1 MATDS
6 ISGHRAFG
14 LPPPGDAALAHSREL
29 LDRILDEIRESG
41 GEIGFDRY
49 MQMALYAPGLGY
61 YSAGAEKLG
70 ERGDFVTAPE
80 VSPLFSACLAHQCGE
95 VLREL
100 GGGDILEF
108 GGGSGTM
115 ASDMLNALGDT
126 GSLPGAYAIL
136 EVSGDLRERQR
147 RRVASRAAAHLE
159 RTHWQDSLPGPGFR
173 GVVVANEMLDAMPV
187 RCFRWGDRGV
197 RERRV
202 GIGDGQPVWRTG
214 PADPALRSLVTNLSA
229 SLGNPWEPGYESE
242 LNPGLGPWFEALYHA
257 VEAGVVL
264 LIDYGYPRAEYY
276 HPQRREGTLLCHYR
290 HRAHDDPFFLPGLQD
305 ISANVDFT
313 AVAEAAVAAGFA
325 VQGFTT
331 QAQFLLGAGITGF
344 VERAGDD
351 LERLHV
357 AQQIKRLTLPGEMG
371 DRFHVM
377 ALSKGVTRRLS
388 GFSLRDFRNR
398 L

>member
-1 MATDS
+1 
-6 ISGHRAFG
+6 
-14 LPPPGDAALAHSREL
+14 
-29 LDRILDEIRESG
+29 
-41 GEIGFDRY
+41 
-49 MQMALYAPGLGY
+49 
-61 YSAGAEKLG
+61 
-70 ERGDFVTAPE
+70 
-80 VSPLFSACLAHQCGE
+80 
-95 VLREL
+95 
-100 GGGDILEF
+100 
-108 GGGSGTM
+108 
-115 ASDMLNALGDT
+115 
-126 GSLPGAYAIL
+126 
-136 EVSGDLRERQR
+136 
-147 RRVASRAAAHLE
+147 
-159 RTHWQDSLPGPGFR
+159 
-173 GVVVANEMLDAMPV
+173 
-187 RCFRWGDRGV
+187 
-197 RERRV
+197 
-202 GIGDGQPVWRTG
+202 
-214 PADPALRSLVTNLSA
+214 
-229 SLGNPWEPGYESE
+229 
-242 LNPGLGPWFEALYHA
+242 